1 MLGDAFLKTVKAVLV
16 ELLSKVLNLYSK
28 EICCGCQVNHP
39 SQIQHKCLGEI
50 QDYFYLMHYEE
61 LTKRLWRDRFVPQFR
76 HLCVSEYRIRGACKA
91 LLSDLK
97 TIRRINKKISRL
109 YSTLTGGDAIKI
121 KALKQ
126 AEDFWLGE
134 SW

>member
-61 LTKRLWRDRFVPQFR
+61 LTKRLWRDRFVPTIQR
-76 HLCVSEYRIRGACKA
+76 APQSRRLCVSEA
-91 LLSDLK
+91 L
-97 TIRRINKKISRL
+97 
-109 YSTLTGGDAIKI
+109 

-134 SW
+134 SR